1 MTKSEAY
8 LKEVKQFAANNYKP
22 LDVVLERGQGAWVW
36 DVDGKKYL
44 DCLSA
49 YSAVNQGHCNPRIA
63 AAAKRQIDRLT
74 LTARAFHNDQM
85 GPFLHQICEL
95 AGFPKAL
102 PMNTGAEGVETAMKV
117 ARKWGYLVKK
127 IPDGKAEIIGFKGN
141 FHGRTISVISWS
153 SEPQYYEHFG
163 PLTPGFKLVDY
174 GDADAVE
181 RAITPN
187 TCAVI
192 VEPIQG
198 EGGVIV
204 PPKGYL
210 KRIREICTR
219 HHVLMVAD
227 EVQTGLGRTGKMFA
241 CQWEDVKPDAMILGK
256 ALAGGM
262 YPVSVFLATDEVMG
276 VLNPGDH
283 GSTFGGNPLGAA
295 IGREALNVLVE
306 EKLAD
311 RAHEIGEWFMGELR
325 KIRSDSIKEVRG
337 KGLLIGVEIRTEAG
351 TARPYCEALAERG
364 ILCKETH
371 DQVVRFAPPLTVE
384 KKDLEWALGAIRE
397 VLSMNFGRKPA
408 LAGVR

>member
-1 MTKSEAY
+1 MKKSEMY
-8 LKEVKQFAANNYKP
+8 LEEVKRWAANNYKP
-22 LDVVLERGQGAWVW
+22 LDVVLERGLGAWVW

-49 YSAVNQGHCNPRIA
+49 YSAVNQGHCNPKIV
-63 AAAKRQIDRLT
+63 AAAKTQLERIT

-102 PMNTGAEGVETAMKV
+102 PMNTGAEGVETAMKCV
-117 ARKWGYLVKK
+117 RKWGYTVKK
-127 IPDGKAEIIGFKGN
+127 IPDGKAEIIGFEGN

-163 PLTPGFKLVDY
+163 PLTPGFKLVKF
-174 GDADAVE
+174 GDAEALE
-181 RAITPN
+181 KAITPN

-210 KRIREICTR
+210 TRVREICTK

-227 EVQTGLGRTGKMFA
+227 EVQTGLARTGKMFA
-241 CQWEDVKPDAMILGK
+241 CQWENVKPDAMILGK

-262 YPVSVFLATDEVMG
+262 YPVSVFLATEEVMG
-276 VLNPGDH
+276 VFKPGDH

-295 IGREALNVLVE
+295 IAQAALKVLVE

-325 KIRSDSIKEVRG
+325 GIDSPHIKDVRG
-337 KGLLIGVEIRTEAG
+337 KGLLIGVEMKKEAG

-384 KKDLEWALGAIRE
+384 KKDLEWALTQIRE
-397 VLSMNFGRKPA
+397 VLAMDFGKKPA
-408 LAGVR
+408 LAGAH

>member
-1 MTKSEAY
+1 MTKSEGY
-8 LKEVKQFAANNYKP
+8 LKEVKQWAANNYKP

-63 AAAKRQIDRLT
+63 AAARKQLDRLT

-95 AGFPKAL
+95 AGFSKAL
-102 PMNTGAEGVETAMKV
+102 PMNTGAEAVETAMKCV
-117 ARKWGYLVKK
+117 RKWGYTVKK
-127 IPDGKAEIIGFKGN
+127 IPDGKAEIIGFNGN

-163 PLTPGFKLVDY
+163 PLTPGFKLVPF

-204 PPKGYL
+204 PPAGYL
-210 KRIREICTR
+210 RRIREICTK
-219 HHVLMVAD
+219 HNVLMVAD

-241 CQWEDVKPDAMILGK
+241 CDWENVKPDAMILGK

-262 YPVSVFLATDEVMG
+262 YPVSVFLSTEEVMG
-276 VLNPGDH
+276 VFKPGDH

-311 RAHEIGEWFMGELR
+311 RAQEIGEWFMGELR
-325 KIRSDSIKEVRG
+325 KIKSASIKEVRG
-337 KGLLIGVEIRTEAG
+337 KGLLIGVEMHVEAG
-351 TARPYCEALAERG
+351 TARPYCEALAARG
-364 ILCKETH
+364 VLCKETH

-384 KKDLEWALGAIRE
+384 KKDLEWALKAISE
-397 VLSMNFGRKPA
+397 VLSMNFGKKPA
-408 LAGVR
+408 MAGAR

>member
-1 MTKSEAY
+1 MTKSEMF
-8 LKEVKQFAANNYKP
+8 LTEVKQWAANNYKP

-63 AAAKRQIDRLT
+63 AAAKKQLDRLT

-95 AGFPKAL
+95 AGYPKAL
-102 PMNTGAEGVETAMKV
+102 PMNTGAEGVETAMKCV
-117 ARKWGYLVKK
+117 RKWGYLVKK

-163 PLTPGFKLVDY
+163 PLTPGFTLVDF

-181 RAITPN
+181 QAITPN

-204 PPKGYL
+204 PPAGYL
-210 KRIREICTR
+210 KRIREICTK

-241 CQWEDVKPDAMILGK
+241 CQWENVKPDAMILGK

-276 VLNPGDH
+276 VLKPGDH

-325 KIRSDSIKEVRG
+325 KIDSASVKEVRG
-337 KGLLIGVEIRTEAG
+337 KGLLIGVEIKVEAG

-397 VLSMNFGRKPA
+397 VLAMDFGKKPA
-408 LAGVR
+408 LAGAR

>member
-1 MTKSEAY
+1 MTKAAKY
-8 LKEVKQFAANNYKP
+8 LEEVNRWSANNYKP
-22 LDVVLERGQGAWVW
+22 LNVVLERGQGAWVW

-49 YSAVNQGHCNPRIA
+49 YSAVNQGHCNPKIA
-63 AAAKRQIDRLT
+63 AAAKAQLDRLT
-74 LTARAFHNDQM
+74 LTSRAFHNDQM

-102 PMNTGAEGVETAMKV
+102 PMNTGAEGVETAMKCV
-117 ARKWGYLVKK
+117 RKWGYKVKG
-127 IPDGKAEIIGFKGN
+127 IPEGKAEIIGFEGN

-153 SEPQYYEHFG
+153 SEPQYKDGFG
-163 PLTPGFKLVDY
+163 PLTPGFTLIPY
-174 GDADAVE
+174 GDGDAVE
-181 RAITPN
+181 KAITPN

-210 KRIREICTR
+210 TRIREICTK
-219 HHVLMVAD
+219 HNVLMVAD

-241 CQWEDVKPDAMILGK
+241 CQWENVKPDAMILGK

-262 YPVSVFLATDEVMG
+262 YPVSVFLATEAVMG
-276 VLNPGDH
+276 VFKPGDH

-295 IGREALNVLVE
+295 IARAALNVLVE

-311 RAHEIGEWFMGELR
+311 RAQELGEWFMGELR
-325 KIRSDSIKEVRG
+325 KLDSPHIKDVRG
-337 KGLLIGVEIRTEAG
+337 KGLLVGVEMRVEAG

-384 KKDLEWALGAIRE
+384 KKDLEWALTQIRE
-397 VLSMNFGRKPA
+397 VLAMDFGKKPA
-408 LAGVR
+408 LAAAH

>member
-1 MTKSEAY
+1 MTKSETY
-8 LKEVKQFAANNYKP
+8 LKEVKQWAANNYKP

-63 AAAKRQIDRLT
+63 AAAKKQLDRLT

-102 PMNTGAEGVETAMKV
+102 PMNTGAEGVETAMKCV
-117 ARKWGYLVKK
+117 RKWGYTVKK
-127 IPDGKAEIIGFKGN
+127 IPDGKAEIIGFNGN

-163 PLTPGFKLVDY
+163 PLTPGFKLVPY

-181 RAITPN
+181 KAITPN

-204 PPKGYL
+204 PPAGYL
-210 KRIREICTR
+210 KRIREICTK
-219 HHVLMVAD
+219 HNVLMVAD

-241 CQWEDVKPDAMILGK
+241 CQWENVKPDAMILGK

-262 YPVSVFLATDEVMG
+262 YPVSVFLATEEVMG
-276 VLNPGDH
+276 VFQPGDH

-311 RAHEIGEWFMGELR
+311 RAQEIGEWFMGELR
-325 KIRSDSIKEVRG
+325 KIDSPSIKEVRG
-337 KGLLIGVEIRTEAG
+337 KGLLIGVEMHVEAG
-351 TARPYCEALAERG
+351 TARPYCEALAARG
-364 ILCKETH
+364 VLCKETH

-384 KKDLEWALGAIRE
+384 KKDLEWALTAIRE
-397 VLSMNFGRKPA
+397 VLSMTFGKKPA
-408 LAGVR
+408 MAGAR

>member
-1 MTKSEAY
+1 MTKAAKY
-8 LKEVKQFAANNYKP
+8 LEEVNRWSANNYKP
-22 LDVVLERGQGAWVW
+22 LNVVLERGQGAWVW

-49 YSAVNQGHCNPRIA
+49 YSAVNQGHCNPKIA
-63 AAAKRQIDRLT
+63 AAAKAQLDRLT
-74 LTARAFHNDQM
+74 LTSRAFHNDQM
-85 GPFLHQICEL
+85 GPFLDQICEL

-102 PMNTGAEGVETAMKV
+102 PMNTGAEGVETAMKCV
-117 ARKWGYLVKK
+117 RKWGYKVKG
-127 IPDGKAEIIGFKGN
+127 IPEGKAEIIGFEGN

-153 SEPQYYEHFG
+153 SEPQYKDGFG
-163 PLTPGFKLVDY
+163 PLTPGFTLIPY
-174 GDADAVE
+174 GDGDAVE
-181 RAITPN
+181 KAITPN

-210 KRIREICTR
+210 TRIREICTK
-219 HHVLMVAD
+219 HNVLMVAD

-241 CQWEDVKPDAMILGK
+241 CQWENVKPDAMILGK

-262 YPVSVFLATDEVMG
+262 YPVSVFLATEAVMG
-276 VLNPGDH
+276 VFKPGDH

-295 IGREALNVLVE
+295 IARAALNVLVE

-311 RAHEIGEWFMGELR
+311 RAQELGEWFMGELR
-325 KIRSDSIKEVRG
+325 KLDSPHIKDVRG
-337 KGLLIGVEIRTEAG
+337 KGLLVGVEMRVEAG

-371 DQVVRFAPPLTVE
+371 DQVVRFAPPLTV
-384 KKDLEWALGAIRE
+384 
-397 VLSMNFGRKPA
+397 
-408 LAGVR
+408 

>member
-1 MTKSEAY
+1 MTKSEKY
-8 LKEVKQFAANNYKP
+8 LEEVNRWGANNYKP
-22 LDVVLERGQGAWVW
+22 LPVVLERGRGAWVW

-49 YSAVNQGHCNPRIA
+49 YSAVNQGHCNRKIA
-63 AAAKRQIDRLT
+63 AAAKAQLDRIT
-74 LTARAFHNDQM
+74 LTSRAFHNDQM
-85 GPFLHQICEL
+85 GPFLRQICEL

-102 PMNTGAEGVETAMKV
+102 PMNTGAEGVETALKCV
-117 ARKWGYLVKK
+117 RKWGHKVKG
-127 IPDGKAEIIGFKGN
+127 IPDGHAEIIGFEGN

-153 SEPQYYEHFG
+153 SEPQYKDGFG
-163 PLTPGFKLVDY
+163 PLTPGFKLVAY

-210 KRIREICTR
+210 TRIREICTR
-219 HHVLMVAD
+219 HNVLMVAD

-241 CQWEDVKPDAMILGK
+241 CQWEGVKPDAMILGK

-262 YPVSVFLATDEVMG
+262 YPVSVFLATAEVMG
-276 VLNPGDH
+276 VFKPGDH

-295 IGREALNVLVE
+295 IGRAALKVLVG
-306 EKLAD
+306 EKLAE
-311 RAHEIGEWFMGELR
+311 RARVLGDWFQRELK
-325 KIRSDSIKEVRG
+325 KIKSPHVKEVRG
-337 KGLLIGVEIRTEAG
+337 KGLLIGVEMRRESG

-371 DQVVRFAPPLTVE
+371 DQVVRFAPPLTV
-384 KKDLEWALGAIRE
+384 KKTDLQWALKRIDA
-397 VLSMNFGRKPA
+397 VLKMDFGKK
-408 LAGVR
+408 